1 MTIHAAGD
9 FGEFSLTIAVSSPPW
24 YQNCYIVRHKPSG
37 EIAIID
43 PGGDA
48 EQIIAEV
55 KVPARHA
62 GGQGGGHLADPR
74 PSRPYPGAARDPWNQ
89 GPWGSRTIAHA
100 QEKPVIERASDLN
113 RAFTGEGQDGPTQLH
128 LFEDEPEFTLGGALV
143 KTIFTPGHT
152 PGGVCFDFGGF
163 VITGDTLF
171 RQGVGRTDLPGGSE
185 AQLWDSITRLLSK
198 LPDEA
203 RLYSGH
209 GPDWSVAEARRWW
222 RMMA

>member
-9 FGEFSLTIAVSSPPW
+9 FGDFSLTIAVSSPPW

-48 EQIIAEV
+48 DQIIAEV
-55 KVPARHA
+55 RSQEQKLGAKAIDIWLTH
-62 GGQGGGHLADPR
+62 GHPDHI
-74 PSRPYPGAARDPWNQ
+74 GAARAVEQ
-89 GPWGSRTIAHA
+89 TLGVRTIAHA

-128 LFEDEPEFTLGGALV
+128 LFEDEPDFTLGGAVV

-185 AQLWDSITRLLSK
+185 AKLWDSITRLLSK
-198 LPDEA
+198 LSDEA